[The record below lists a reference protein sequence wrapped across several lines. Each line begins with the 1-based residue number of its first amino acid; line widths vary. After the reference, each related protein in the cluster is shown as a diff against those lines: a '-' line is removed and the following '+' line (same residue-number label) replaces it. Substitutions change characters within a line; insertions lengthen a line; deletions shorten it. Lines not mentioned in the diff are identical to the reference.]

1 MVQAN
6 AQNAVSDFH
15 DAMAQEETYF
25 TGEDTALAYDSYIG
39 VSIPHYWPVL
49 HLAARTLAKMF
60 ADKKGLRCVDLGTG
74 TGNFL
79 QVILEFLPVEQCLLV
94 DHSEPM
100 LAIAS
105 EKLRRFGCTVAT
117 KAVSFLSDS
126 WIEIPGFEQ
135 SEIVLDSLALD
146 HIHSD
151 EALLALFE
159 RIYRFLPAGGCF
171 VLAEKCAN
179 GNDRESLS
187 WKSFMRMI
195 EIRERHMFKNDLKT
209 PSEIE
214 RWKHHILTED
224 YLRSLSCL
232 WTLAEKA
239 GFLVH
244 SAAGVPLPDHDQLD
258 EAHYYSKS
266 SVSPLMKTAIFSSDQ
281 AYDLGMLFC
290 IKQKTAV
297 PFPENT

>member
-1 MVQAN
+1 
-6 AQNAVSDFH
+6 
-15 DAMAQEETYF
+15 
-25 TGEDTALAYDSYIG
+25 
-39 VSIPHYWPVL
+39 
-49 HLAARTLAKMF
+49 MF
-60 ADKKGLRCVDLGTG
+60 ANKRDLRCVDLGTG

-79 QVILEFLPVEQCLLV
+79 QVILEFLPVAQCLLV

-105 EKLRRFGCTVAT
+105 EKLRRSGCTVAT

-126 WIEIPGFEQ
+126 WTKIPGFEQ
-135 SEIVLDSLALD
+135 SEIVLASLALD

-151 EALLALFE
+151 EALLSLFR

-179 GNDRESLS
+179 GKDRESPS
-187 WKSFMRMI
+187 WKSFLRMI
-195 EIRERHMFKNDLKT
+195 QIREGHMLKNGLKT
-209 PSEIE
+209 PSETE
-214 RWKHHILTED
+214 RWKQHILTED
-224 YLRSLSCL
+224 YLRPLACL

-244 SAAGVPLPDHDQLD
+244 SAAGVPLPDHDFLD

-266 SVSPLMKTAIFSSDQ
+266 SVSPLMKTSVFSSDK
-281 AYDLGMLFC
+281 AYDLGILFC
-290 IKQKTAV
+290 IKQKTTV
-297 PFPENT
+297 PFPQNA